1 VAQNFAVGLS
11 EARDL
16 TDALI
21 AFFNMRYR
29 YLQAVFDY
37 NVAVA
42 ALTRATGASDL

>member
-1 VAQNFAVGLS
+1 VAQNFALGLA

-16 TDALI
+16 TDALV

-42 ALTRATGASDL
+42 ALTRATGASEL